1 MMKNIPFQNVSI
13 NGGFF
18 RDRQDLMRR
27 VTVYA
32 VRDRFEETGRFAAF
46 RCDWKEGMPN
56 KPHVFWDSDVAKW
69 IEGVAY
75 LLKKEDVPELRAKA
89 SEVISDLLANQME
102 DGYFNTHYQTQEIE
116 NRFSHRNCHELYCAG
131 HLIEAAIAWYDATG
145 EDAFLR
151 AMCRYA
157 DLIERVFKIE
167 HSAGFRTPG
176 HEEIELALVKLYH
189 CTGERRYLELA
200 KYFIDERGRVP
211 EFREDRPRE
220 FQSHAPCREQHVA
233 EGHAVRAGYLYAAM
247 TDIAREYG
255 DRELKEACDDLF
267 DDIFQ
272 HKLYLTAGVGS
283 IWIGESFTLPYDL
296 PSAQAYT
303 ETCASIALV
312 LFLSRMQG
320 MMSADAGTLDS
331 RFGDVIERALYN
343 GILSGLSL
351 DGVSFFYQNPLEI
364 DLEQRSR
371 SRAQPDVREN
381 YPPSHRFRMFDCSC
395 CPPNLVRFLPSVGNY
410 LFAED
415 GSTILVHQFMTAETE
430 INGVQIR
437 MNSGYPYDGKT
448 TIRILNGAGKR
459 LAVRVPF
466 YTADRASFLADG
478 KNVTPEISGGYA
490 FFDLGEQTEITLLYD
505 VSPRVIY
512 PNPRISDTSGKCAI
526 LAGPLVYCAEAVD
539 NEPHL
544 HMYRFG
550 PQPVL
555 RRMTN
560 EELGTV
566 DYEADVFRQTV
577 DGNDPLYTFRQQ
589 TTVPAKLHLIPYF
602 AFSNRGETDMR
613 IWFPILTY

>member
-1 MMKNIPFQNVSI
+1 MKLIPFQNVDI
-13 NGGFF
+13 TGGFYAQKQKLL
-18 RDRQDLMRR
+18 RD
-27 VTVYA
+27 VTVGA
-32 VRDRFEETGRFAAF
+32 VRDRFEESGRFAAF

-56 KPHVFWDSDVAKW
+56 RPHVFWDSDVAKW

-75 LLKKEDVPELRAKA
+75 LLEKGDAPELYEKA
-89 SEVISDLLANQME
+89 EEIISHLIANQME

-131 HLIEAAIAWYDATG
+131 HLIEAAIAWKNATG

-189 CTGERRYLELA
+189 STGERRYLELA

-247 TDIAREYG
+247 TDLSREYG
-255 DRELKEACDDLF
+255 DSELKAACDDLF
-267 DDIFQ
+267 GDIFN
-272 HKLYLTAGVGS
+272 HKMYLTAGVGS

-320 MMSADAGTLDS
+320 EMSVERGTLDS

-343 GILSGLSL
+343 GILSGVSL
-351 DGVSFFYQNPLEI
+351 DGKSFFYQNPLEI
-364 DLEQRSR
+364 DLEQRQR

-381 YPPSHRFRMFDCSC
+381 FPPSHRVELFDCSC
-395 CPPNLVRFLPSVGNY
+395 CPPNIVRFIPSVGNY
-410 LFAED
+410 LFALD
-415 GSTILVHQFMTAETE
+415 GDTLLVHQFMTAKANVDGMT
-430 INGVQIR
+430 VD
-437 MNSGYPYDGKT
+437 MTSGYPYDGKT
-448 TIRILNGAGKR
+448 VITVRGGAGKR

-466 YTADRASFLADG
+466 YTADRAKYFADG
-478 KNVTPEISGGYA
+478 TEIKPEVTGGYA
-490 FFDLGEQTEITLLYD
+490 FFRLGEKTEITLCYD

-512 PNPRISDTSGKCAI
+512 PNPRIADTAGKCAV
-526 LAGPLVYCAEAVD
+526 LAGPLVYCAEGVD
-539 NEPHL
+539 NGPALHTYRIGASPDFCRREDRALGVVCYDVSACRQESIEGNPLYAFGQQRTDAVL
-544 HMYRFG
+544 HM
-550 PQPVL
+550 
-555 RRMTN
+555 
-560 EELGTV
+560 
-566 DYEADVFRQTV
+566 
-577 DGNDPLYTFRQQ
+577 
-589 TTVPAKLHLIPYF
+589 IPYF

-613 IWFPILTY
+613 IWFPVA